1 MMKPVLFLAAALAIA
16 AGCQSEKNPEVSSPG
31 IVISHDLSNQIVYAF
46 EEDNQGHMWIGTFRG
61 LNRFAANE
69 YIQYFQNEDGTGLP
83 DDEVYGVHNDQ
94 RGRLWVTTVN
104 GICYLTDQDS
114 FIQPKNGKQNLAKD
128 IVESP
133 DGRMFFNNQMQVM
146 EYLPEQD
153 SIRTDILYDP
163 VQQTP
168 SRLFFL
174 PNGQMLLLSS
184 KWIHFYDAKNF
195 NLIYTLTPTRPASSW
210 EMSADGKI
218 WCSGS
223 EGVFLFD
230 PLNKVILEAPK
241 ALGKEPQLAA
251 TTRAIL
257 PYDDS
262 LTLFVTNSG
271 DLLAYDAFH
280 DLVLHSDDNNFP
292 FSHPTDPI
300 TGIYKDR
307 NGDLW
312 LRQGYLGY
320 SILHNEKKGFNA
332 DNTLASRM
340 KEYVI
345 SSVTTDHDGR
355 LWISAA
361 NSPNVFMY
369 DNKELK
375 EFDIIHIL
383 SPEIK
388 TSSGVFQLYV
398 DEDDDIWVSY
408 SSAGIRRFR
417 YMNGTLVPAGKW
429 SYRLVL
435 TFADDGMGN
444 VWAGGFN
451 SPAVCIDKK
460 TGTFRKLD
468 LYPDGYM
475 HVSAIK
481 KTSAGLLAGAFP
493 HDIRRIDP
501 VSFTAAP
508 FVSEATLKE
517 VLTKGDYIPTCF
529 YEDSQGIIWIGT
541 NTNGLLCW
549 YPDKREL
556 RRVFGT
562 PCDDISAVLE
572 DKEGNIWVST
582 QYGLG
587 KYDRVE
593 QRFTNYT
600 AEDGIGG
607 NQFMDRAAT
616 ILKDGTMV
624 FGGTH
629 GFTVVNPY
637 SISRKKDIPLS
648 FEYLKVNNTLV
659 QPGPGAPVSKALMS
673 GPEITLNHK
682 LTGLSIAFAALDYSN
697 GERSRYF
704 YRLEGFDRY
713 WVDAGASHEAYYA
726 NLSPG
731 HYTFRVRIG
740 SNSIAEKEIALP
752 INVKPTPWLSK
763 WAILAYILLITGAA
777 WGLTSIWTHYR
788 KEVAAARKAQREKE
802 EQQRINRMN
811 TSFFANMA
819 HEFRTPLTLISG
831 PVSLLSGSATA
842 SAEDKRMLRTVQKN
856 VDRLLKL
863 VNQLLDMGKLETDSL
878 PLKVSKMDIVPLV
891 KEQNDLFLS
900 RAKSKNINFEFY
912 CHENTY
918 VMWADADK
926 IGKIMGNLL
935 SNAFKF
941 TPEGGTVR
949 VMLDVISREHV
960 ERTFPL
966 TQNDT
971 QENYLRVIVSDTG
984 PGIPKA
990 STEKIFERYY
1000 QVDGTSDGAYNYG
1013 TGIGLYYTR
1022 ALVTLH
1028 HGYIHAGNR
1037 EAGTGAVFTF
1047 ILPTG
1052 EDAYA
1057 LSEREN
1063 SIVQVQS
1070 EAPAPVEEIPE
1081 VTAAAASGKSILVVD
1096 DDIEVTQYLK
1106 DLLSAD
1112 YEVICKFNAASALE
1126 SLGEKPVDLVIS
1138 DVSMPGK
1145 DGYALCKDIKSDSQL
1160 CHIPVIL
1167 VTAKVTVENQ
1177 IQGLDM
1183 GADAYVT
1190 KPFDPYY
1197 LKSLIR
1203 SQLDNRDRMQRLVRS
1218 ATSTEAIAPAA
1229 SLSSQDSEFLD
1240 SLYRLMESEMANPE
1254 LDVEKM
1260 AGDLFISRSKLFYKV
1275 KGLTGQTPIEFFKQY
1290 KLNRAAQLLK
1300 EGKYTI
1306 SQISDLTGFSSPS
1319 KFSTLFKKQFGV
1331 PPSSYKG

>member
-1 MMKPVLFLAAALAIA
+1 MKPVLLLATLAIA
-16 AGCQSEKNPEVSSPG
+16 VGCQSEKNPEESSPG

-46 EEDNQGHMWIGTFRG
+46 EEDAQGHMWIGTFRG
-61 LNRFAANE
+61 LNRYAANE
-69 YIQYFQNEDGTGLP
+69 FIQYFKNEDGTGLP
-83 DDEVYGVHNDQ
+83 DDEVYGVHCD
-94 RGRLWVTTVN
+94 RKGRLWVTTVN
-104 GICYLTDQDS
+104 GICYHTDQDS
-114 FIQPKNGKQNLAKD
+114 FTMPKNGKQNLARD

-133 DGRMFFNNQMQVM
+133 DGRLFFNNQMQVM

-153 SIRTDILYDP
+153 SIRTVIPYDP
-163 VQQTP
+163 FQQTP

-174 PNGQMLLLSS
+174 SNGQMILLSS
-184 KWIHFYDAKNF
+184 RWIHFYDSQTF
-195 NLIYTLTPTRPASSW
+195 NLIDSLTPERPASSW
-210 EMSADGKI
+210 EMSPDGKI
-218 WCSGS
+218 WCSGNQ
-223 EGVFLFD
+223 GVFLFD
-230 PLNKVILEAPK
+230 PINKAILEASK
-241 ALGKEPQLAA
+241 ALREDPQLAA
-251 TTRAIL
+251 TARAIL
-257 PYDDS
+257 PYDSS

-280 DLVLHSDDNNFP
+280 DVVLHEDNNNFP
-292 FSHPTDPI
+292 FTRPTNPI
-300 TGIYKDR
+300 TGIYKDSK
-307 NGDLW
+307 GDLW

-320 SILHNEKKGFNA
+320 SVLHNERKGFNA
-332 DNTLASRM
+332 DNTLANRM
-340 KEYVI
+340 KEFVI
-345 SSVTTDHDGR
+345 SSVTSDHDGR

-361 NSPNVFMY
+361 NSPNVFM
-369 DNKELK
+369 
-375 EFDIIHIL
+375 FDEKKLNVFDLIHIL
-383 SPEIK
+383 GPEIK
-388 TSSGVFQLYV
+388 ASNGIFQLYV
-398 DEDDDIWVSY
+398 DEDDDIWVSF
-408 SSAGIRRFR
+408 SSAGIRRFH
-417 YMNGTLVPAGKW
+417 YSNGNLTLTGKW
-429 SYRLVL
+429 PNRLVL

-451 SPAVCIDKK
+451 SPVVCIDKK
-460 TGTFRKLD
+460 TGSSRELNLF
-468 LYPDGYM
+468 PDGYM

-501 VSFTAAP
+501 LSFTAAP
-508 FVSEATLKE
+508 FVSEATLKK

-529 YEDSQGIIWIGT
+529 FEDSQGYLWIGT

-549 YPDKREL
+549 YPDQREL
-556 RRVFGT
+556 RRVLGT

-572 DKEGNIWVST
+572 DQEGNIWVST

-587 KYDRVE
+587 KYDRDE

-616 ILKDGTMV
+616 VLKDGTLV

-637 SISRKKDIPLS
+637 SISQKKDIPLS

-682 LTGLSIAFAALDYSN
+682 QTGLSIAFAALDYSS

-731 HYTFRVRIG
+731 RYTFRVRIG
-740 SNSIAEKEIALP
+740 SNSIEEKEISLP
-752 INVKPTPWLSK
+752 IHVKPAPWASF
-763 WAILAYILLITGAA
+763 WAVLAYLFLISGAL
-777 WGLTSIWTHYR
+777 WGLTSAWKHYR
-788 KEVAAARKAQREKE
+788 KEAAAARKARQEKE

-831 PVSLLSGSATA
+831 PVALLSGSATA

-878 PLKVSKMDIVPLV
+878 PLKVSKMDIVPLM

-900 RAKSKNINFEFY
+900 RAKSKNITFEFY
-912 CHENTY
+912 CHENSY
-918 VMWADADK
+918 VMWVDADK
-926 IGKIMGNLL
+926 VGKIMGNLL

-966 TQNDT
+966 TDNDT

-990 STEKIFERYY
+990 STETIFERYY
-1000 QVDGTSDGAYNYG
+1000 QVDGGSGGAYNYG

-1022 ALVTLH
+1022 ALVSLH
-1028 HGYIHAGNR
+1028 HGYIHANNR
-1037 EAGTGAVFTF
+1037 ETGSGAVFTF

-1057 LSEREN
+1057 ASEREN
-1063 SIVQVQS
+1063 SFVQVQS
-1070 EAPAPVEEIPE
+1070 DAPAPVEEIPE
-1081 VTAAAASGKSILVVD
+1081 VTPAAASGKSILVVD

-1112 YEVICKFNAASALE
+1112 YEVLCKFNAASAME
-1126 SLGEKPVDLVIS
+1126 RLGEKPVDLVVS

-1145 DGYALCKDIKSDSQL
+1145 DGYALCQDIKSDSQL

-1203 SQLDNRDRMQRLVRS
+1203 SQLDNRDRMQSLVRM
-1218 ATSTEAIAPAA
+1218 ATSTQAIAPSA
-1229 SLSSQDSEFLD
+1229 SLSAQDSDFLD
-1240 SLYRLMESEMANPE
+1240 NLYKLMESEMTNPE

-1260 AGDLFISRSKLFYKV
+1260 AGELFISRSKLFYKV
-1275 KGLTGQTPIEFFKQY
+1275 KGLTGQTPIDFFKQY
-1290 KLNRAAQLLK
+1290 KLNRAAELIK

>member
-1 MMKPVLFLAAALAIA
+1 MKANWLLLPLTLIVFACSKNAAAPAARPGAVIIA
-16 AGCQSEKNPEVSSPG
+16 K
-31 IVISHDLSNQIVYAF
+31 DLSNQRVRSFA
-46 EEDNQGHMWIGTFRG
+46 EDPQGHVWIGTFRG
-61 LNRFAANE
+61 LNRYAAGE
-69 YIQYFQNEDGTGLP
+69 FIQYFPADDGEGLP
-83 DDEVYGVHNDQ
+83 DNEIYRLYTDRN
-94 RGRLWVTTVN
+94 GRLWARTTS
-104 GICYLTDQDS
+104 GICYYTDQDRFHRPRNS
-114 FIQPKNGKQNLAKD
+114 FHNLVYQIQEA
-128 IVESP
+128 P
-133 DGRMFFNNQMQVM
+133 DGRLFFCDRMNVM
-146 EYLPEQD
+146 EYLPDQD
-153 SIRTDILYDP
+153 SIKVDLQFAPVQDISCEMFFVGENRMLLISTEWIRLYDTAGFGL
-163 VQQTP
+163 VREEKP
-168 SRLFFL
+168 SR
-174 PNGQMLLLSS
+174 PSGVWAMAEN
-184 KWIHFYDAKNF
+184 
-195 NLIYTLTPTRPASSW
+195 
-210 EMSADGKI
+210 GKI
-218 WCSGS
+218 WCSGNQ
-223 EGVFLFD
+223 GLFLLD
-230 PLNKVILEAPK
+230 PLTGQTSEAPEVLRK
-241 ALGKEPQLAA
+241 APELSSQA
-251 TTRAIL
+251 RVIL
-257 PYDDS
+257 PYDRQYTVFAS
-262 LTLFVTNSG
+262 STG
-271 DLLAYDAFH
+271 ELLVYDAVIGSLLRTT
-280 DLVLHSDDNNFP
+280 DEGFP
-292 FSHPTDPI
+292 FTLPDRTVN
-300 TGIYKDR
+300 GLYKDR
-307 NGDLW
+307 NGNLW
-312 LRQGYLGY
+312 ASHGYYGFSVLN
-320 SILHNEKKGFNA
+320 NERWGFNT
-332 DNTLASRM
+332 DNTLSKRL
-340 KEYVI
+340 KGTFVQ
-345 SSVTTDHDGR
+345 SLTKDTKGR
-355 LWISAA
+355 LWIASQGGRLFLYDQNQLIEADYRKALGADASRA
-361 NSPNVFMY
+361 NSIIQVFSDR
-369 DNKELK
+369 DNALWLAISSLGVCRFSYENGVFRNTGRW
-375 EFDIIHIL
+375 EASSIL
-383 SPEIK
+383 S
-388 TSSGVFQLYV
+388 
-398 DEDDDIWVSY
+398 
-408 SSAGIRRFR
+408 
-417 YMNGTLVPAGKW
+417 
-429 SYRLVL
+429 
-435 TFADDGMGN
+435 FADDGQGH
-444 VWAGGFN
+444 VWFGGFH
-451 SPAVCIDKK
+451 PKVFCVDKK
-460 TGTFRKLD
+460 DGSLRELRLF
-468 LYPDGYM
+468 PDGYS
-475 HVSAIK
+475 HVSALIM
-481 KTSAGLLAGAFP
+481 TDEGLLAGAFP
-493 HDIRRIDP
+493 YDIRKIDP
-501 VSFTAAP
+501 ATFNVQP
-508 FVSEATLKE
+508 FVPDNVFRMALP
-517 VLTKGDYIPTCF
+517 KGEYIPTCF
-529 YEDSQGIIWIGT
+529 FRDSEGLLWIGT

-549 YPDKREL
+549 NASKREL
-556 RRVFGT
+556 RRVEGA
-562 PCDDISAVLE
+562 PCDDIAAVQE
-572 DKEGNIWVST
+572 DSRGNIWVST

-587 KYDRVE
+587 KYSKADGT
-593 QRFTNYT
+593 FTNYT
-600 AEDGIGG
+600 DQNRTGG
-607 NQFMDRAAT
+607 NQFSDRAAT
-616 ILKDGTMV
+616 VLQNGTLV
-624 FGGTH
+624 FGGLH
-629 GFTVVNPY
+629 GVTVVNPV
-637 SISRKKDIPLS
+637 SVSKKRDVPLA
-648 FEYLKVNNTLV
+648 FEYLKIHNTLV
-659 QPGPGAPVSKALMS
+659 QPGTESAIGKNLCLR
-673 GPEITLNHK
+673 PEVTLDHTQK
-682 LTGLSIAFAALDYSN
+682 GFSIAFAALDYSN
-697 GERSRYF
+697 DERANY
-704 YRLEGFDRY
+704 YYMLEGEDNF
-713 WVDAGASHEAYYA
+713 WVEAGNVHEAYFS
-726 NLSPG
+726 NLDPG

-740 SNSIAEKEIALP
+740 SNRIADREISLP
-752 INVKPTPWLSK
+752 IHVKYAPWSHPI
-763 WAILAYILLITGAA
+763 AILTYVLLALLFLA
-777 WGLTSIWTHYR
+777 GLLFFVLRSR
-788 KEVAAARKAQREKE
+788 KESLAARKAQREKE

-1022 ALVTLH
+1022 ALVSLH
-1028 HGYIHAGNR
+1028 HGYIHANNR
-1037 EAGTGAVFTF
+1037 ETGSGAVFTF

-1290 KLNRAAQLLK
+1290 KLNRAAQLIK

-1306 SQISDLTGFSSPS
+1306 SQVSDLTGFSSPS

>member
-1 MMKPVLFLAAALAIA
+1 MKAKSLFWLLIPLAFACSKNASAPQERPGAVLIA
-16 AGCQSEKNPEVSSPG
+16 Q
-31 IVISHDLSNQIVYAF
+31 DLSNQRVRSFA
-46 EEDNQGHMWIGTFRG
+46 EDPEGHVWIGTFRG
-61 LNRFAANE
+61 LNRYAGSE
-69 YIQYFQNEDGTGLP
+69 YIQYFQADDGTGLP
-83 DDEVYGVHNDQ
+83 DNEVYRLFTDH
-94 RGRLWVTTVN
+94 RGRLWVSTTS
-104 GICYLTDQDS
+104 GICYYTREDRFHRPRNS
-114 FIQPKNGKQNLAKD
+114 FHNL
-128 IVESP
+128 VYQLRETP
-133 DGRMFFNNQMQVM
+133 DGRVFFSDRMNVM
-146 EYLPEQD
+146 EFLPDED
-153 SIRTDILYDP
+153 SIRVNLQFAP
-163 VQQTP
+163 VQDI
-168 SRLFFL
+168 SCEMFF
-174 PNGQMLLLSS
+174 PRADRMLLISAQ
-184 KWIHFYDAKNF
+184 WIRLY
-195 NLIYTLTPTRPASSW
+195 NLEDFTLLREDKPARPSGTWSLAS
-210 EMSADGKI
+210 DGKL

-223 EGVFLFD
+223 EGLFLLD
-230 PLNKVILEAPK
+230 PLSGTVSDAPDVLRK
-241 ALGKEPQLAA
+241 APELASQV
-251 TTRAIL
+251 RAIL
-257 PYDDS
+257 FYDNQYTVFATGTGALVVYDQVS
-262 LTLFVTNSG
+262 GTLLRTT
-271 DLLAYDAFH
+271 DEA
-280 DLVLHSDDNNFP
+280 FP
-292 FSHPTDPI
+292 FTLPDKPVTSL
-300 TGIYKDR
+300 YKDR
-307 NGDLW
+307 NGNLW
-312 LRQGYLGY
+312 VAHGNHGFSVLN
-320 SILHNEKKGFNA
+320 NERWGFSTN
-332 DNTLASRM
+332 NTLSNRFRGETIQSLS
-340 KEYVI
+340 KD
-345 SSVTTDHDGR
+345 SHGR
-355 LWISAA
+355 LWIAA
-361 NSPNVFMY
+361 EGGRLFLY
-369 DNKELK
+369 DQKKLSEIDFRKALGTDAARVNAIMQL
-375 EFDIIHIL
+375 FVDRDNALWLALGSLGVYRFTWQDGSLRMAGHWPGSSIL
-383 SPEIK
+383 S
-388 TSSGVFQLYV
+388 
-398 DEDDDIWVSY
+398 
-408 SSAGIRRFR
+408 
-417 YMNGTLVPAGKW
+417 
-429 SYRLVL
+429 
-435 TFADDGMGN
+435 FADDGQGH
-444 VWAGGFN
+444 VWYGGFY
-451 SPAVCIDKK
+451 PQVFCVDKAS
-460 TGTFRKLD
+460 GERRELRLF
-468 LYPDGYM
+468 PDGYT
-475 HVSAIK
+475 H
-481 KTSAGLLAGAFP
+481 TSALIMTEEGLLAGAFP
-493 HDIRRIDP
+493 YDIRKIDP
-501 VSFTAAP
+501 VTFNVQP
-508 FVSEATLKE
+508 FVPEKVFRSALP
-517 VLTKGDYIPTCF
+517 KGEYIPTCF
-529 YEDSQGIIWIGT
+529 FRDSEGLLWIGT
-541 NTNGLLCW
+541 NSNGLLCW
-549 YPDKREL
+549 NPGKREL
-556 RRVFGT
+556 RRVEGT
-562 PCDDISAVLE
+562 PCGDIAAVQE
-572 DKEGNIWVST
+572 DSRGNIWVST

-587 KYDRVE
+587 KYSKADGE
-593 QRFTNYT
+593 FTNYT
-600 AEDGIGG
+600 DQDKLGG
-607 NQFMDRAAT
+607 NQFTDRAAI
-616 ILKDGTMV
+616 ILQDGTLV

-629 GFTVVNPY
+629 GLTVVNPT
-637 SISRKKDIPLS
+637 SVSRKRDIPLS
-648 FEYLKVNNTLV
+648 FEYLTIHNTLV
-659 QPGPGAPVSKALMS
+659 EPGPGAAIDKNLALR
-673 GPEITLNHK
+673 PEITLDHTQK
-682 LTGLSIAFAALDYSN
+682 GFSIAYAALDYTNDEKANYSYKMD
-697 GERSRYF
+697 GV
-704 YRLEGFDRY
+704 DRY
-713 WVDAGASHEAYYA
+713 WVEAGDVHEAYYS
-726 NLSPG
+726 NLPPG

-740 SNSIAEKEIALP
+740 SNRIADKEISLP
-752 INVKPTPWLSK
+752 VHVKYNPWLSPL
-763 WAILAYILLITGAA
+763 AIVLYVLLGLGLAAFLLIL
-777 WGLTSIWTHYR
+777 WRRGLRESL
-788 KEVAAARKAQREKE
+788 AARKAQREKE

-966 TQNDT
+966 TQNDP

-1306 SQISDLTGFSSPS
+1306 SQVSDLTGFSSPS

-1331 PPSSYKG
+1331 PPSGYKG